1 MINDWDTLFP
11 DIHNGSYN
19 TEMCCYKIHPVE
31 KNQQANLSSIQMY
44 RISTLHIHPQLKK
57 KIILQLYSKTAWLCK
72 FTNHKASDVV
82 GSIDKTNSD
91 KKF

>member
-1 MINDWDTLFP
+1 
-11 DIHNGSYN
+11 
-19 TEMCCYKIHPVE
+19 MCCYKIHPVE